1 MKFITKTMKNT
12 FPLLQNARLHKKIIS
27 QCFISMS
34 VQKMATSVE
43 TNNAKKMT
51 TKYINFIL

>member
-1 MKFITKTMKNT
+1 MKNT

-27 QCFISMS
+27 QCFTSMS